1 MIAARSYRLGL
12 LGGLA
17 LALLGCA
24 PSPVTYSP
32 EPQATATARSAQSEA
47 LVAYYDNLQRD
58 LRRRGLLRQD
68 DGREMIVSDRIL
80 ARNFEAIA
88 LRDEYA
94 AGNTGFVRR
103 ETASLLRRWEKPV
116 RINVSFG
123 ASVPANIRAADT
135 QFVSDFAAR
144 LQNAAGHPISVS
156 SRNPNY
162 LVLVIGQD
170 DHAAAIREMA
180 AFVPG
185 LTPDVAASY
194 LAIPRSML
202 CLVYGFSDGSGSS
215 SYDRAVAIIRAEHPT
230 VLRQSC
236 LQEEIAQGLGLAN
249 DSPHAR
255 PSIFN
260 DDEEFAF
267 MTVHDEKLLRI
278 LYDRRLRTGMSADQ
292 ARPIIQQIASE
303 LSG

>member
-1 MIAARSYRLGL
+1 MIFKRSYRFCA

-24 PSPVTYSP
+24 PAPVTYAP
-32 EPQATATARSAQSEA
+32 EPDAAVVARSAQSQA
-47 LVAYYDNLQRD
+47 LVSYYENLQRD
-58 LRRRGLLRQD
+58 LSRRGLLRQD
-68 DGREMIVSDRIL
+68 DGREMVVTDRIL

-88 LRDEYA
+88 LRDEYTVN
-94 AGNTGFVRR
+94 GSSFVRR
-103 ETASLLRRWEKPV
+103 ETDSLLRRWEKPV
-116 RINVSFG
+116 RIKVSFG
-123 ASVPANIRAADT
+123 ASVPQATRNADEAYVT
-135 QFVSDFAAR
+135 NYAAR
-144 LQNAAGHPISVS
+144 LQNATTHSISVTD
-156 SRNPNY
+156 RNPNY
-162 LVLVIGQD
+162 LVLIIGQD
-170 DHAAAIREMA
+170 DHDAAIREMA
-180 AFVPG
+180 SFIPG
-185 LTPDVAASY
+185 LSPDIAASY
-194 LAIPRSML
+194 LAIPRSLL

-215 SYDRAVAIIRAEHPT
+215 SYDRAIAIIRAEHPT

-267 MTVHDEKLLRI
+267 LTAHDQKLLRI
-278 LYDRRLRTGMSADQ
+278 LYDPRLRTGMSADQ
-292 ARPIIQQIASE
+292 ARPIVQQIASE